1 MKVLLLDDHSLFR
14 AGLRLL
20 LKTLEPKAITFEAGT
35 IDEALDLAGKHTDLS
50 LCLLDINLRNE
61 NGLDAL
67 AKLKTIVPDL
77 AVVVV
82 SASEESALIREC
94 IHAGAMS
101 YIPKSAEPE
110 ILSEALKSVLVG
122 KIYIPPQIMD
132 DAPAGLQQTVTISP
146 RQIDVLR
153 CLCRGMP
160 TKSIAKELVLS
171 EHTIKEHINNLFQ
184 ILNVHN
190 RTEAVIKAAQL
201 QLLSD
206 WGQS

>member
-1 MKVLLLDDHSLFR
+1 MKVLLLDDHPLFR

-20 LKTLEPKAITFEAGT
+20 LKTLEPKANTFEAGT
-35 IDEALDLAGKHTDLS
+35 IDEALDLAGKHPDLS

-67 AKLKTIVPDL
+67 AKLKVLVTDL

-82 SASEESALIREC
+82 SACEESALIREC
-94 IHAGAMS
+94 INAGAMS

-110 ILSEALKSVLVG
+110 ILSEALKSVLAG
-122 KIYIPPQIMD
+122 KIYIPPHIMD
-132 DAPAGLQQTVTISP
+132 DEPVGLTQTVAISP
-146 RQIDVLR
+146 RQMDVLR

-160 TKSIAKELVLS
+160 TKSIAKELELS
-171 EHTIKEHINNLFQ
+171 EHTVKEHINNIFHN
-184 ILNVHN
+184 LNVRN

-206 WGQS
+206 WGRS